1 MLTSLAFVFLVGLS
15 MAAVCQKL
23 RLPRIV
29 GMLIAGIVRA
39 NGEPI
44 IPSGNDVML
53 PGDDVVVVTTGA
65 RIKSLHDILQ

>member
-1 MLTSLAFVFLVGLS
+1 
-15 MAAVCQKL
+15 
-23 RLPRIV
+23 
-29 GMLIAGIVRA
+29 MLIAGIVRA

>member
-1 MLTSLAFVFLVGLS
+1 MAWSPASRLLACKDLKTRPDV
-15 MAAVCQKL
+15 
-23 RLPRIV
+23 
-29 GMLIAGIVRA
+29 LIAGIVRA